1 MRHGN
6 EIAVNEIAVNK
17 IAVNEIAVNE
27 IEAGRRR
34 AVPWNGRLCGFG
46 LLFFCFYCIIC
57 DLNTATNLRLQIRN
71 LRLTKGNLVIILL

>member
-6 EIAVNEIAVNK
+6 EIAVNETAVNK
-17 IAVNEIAVNE
+17 IAVNEIEVNE

-46 LLFFCFYCIIC
+46 LLFLLYFILFYF
-57 DLNTATNLRLQIRN
+57 
-71 LRLTKGNLVIILL
+71 ILSLFGFFVAGMS

>member
-6 EIAVNEIAVNK
+6 EIAVNETAVNK
-17 IAVNEIAVNE
+17 IAVNEIEVNE

-46 LLFFCFYCIIC
+46 LLLFWFYCISF
-57 DLNTATNLRLQIRN
+57 LFYF
-71 LRLTKGNLVIILL
+71 ILFYRFLGFHSRHELK

>member
-6 EIAVNEIAVNK
+6 EIAVDETAVNE

-46 LLFFCFYCIIC
+46 LLFFAF
-57 DLNTATNLRLQIRN
+57 
-71 LRLTKGNLVIILL
+71 ILFHFILSLFTGQYPNSVKW

>member
-17 IAVNEIAVNE
+17 IAVNEITVNE

-46 LLFFCFYCIIC
+46 LLFFVFILFHFYFIAFWVFI
-57 DLNTATNLRLQIRN
+57 A
-71 LRLTKGNLVIILL
+71 GMS

>member
-6 EIAVNEIAVNK
+6 EIAVNETAVNKIAVNE

-46 LLFFCFYCIIC
+46 LVFFCFYCISFYF
-57 DLNTATNLRLQIRN
+57 
-71 LRLTKGNLVIILL
+71 ILFYCFLGFHSRHELK